1 MQGKKFLLVGMLYA
15 LSYFGWA
22 QSPLT
27 GIIAGTVRATSGET
41 LPGIH
46 VRLDSLTNVTVT
58 DADGR
63 FRFNNLAP
71 GTYVLTG
78 SGVGFA
84 TNQQTVPVRAGETS
98 ACTLVLNEAVQTVDE
113 VAVVGQVT
121 SQEVRKRAFAVEAID
136 ALALQNR
143 NVDMNRLLDRTM
155 GVQVRETG
163 GMGSDFTYSIQ
174 GLSGKAVKFFIDG
187 IPMESFGSSYRI
199 NNVPINLVD
208 RIDVYKGVVPVEL
221 AGDALGGAVNLIT
234 RRDVGSYLDATYSF
248 GSFGTHRGAL
258 SGRWRQAKTGFTTNA
273 QLFYNASK
281 NNYPVWG
288 PTIEIAGPDGRPLP
302 DVGRLRRF
310 NDDYQ
315 SANARL
321 EAGFT
326 NVRWADRLLLA
337 LTVTDLERGIQTGR
351 TMAFVYGEVRYR
363 ERLVMPSLTFA
374 KNDFFIKGLN
384 VDAFA
389 SLNSLQGT
397 TVDTSSRKYN
407 WRGEVIANNVR
418 GELGGIRAQRSLY
431 TFNDRTALAG
441 LNVTYQPADGHRFTL
456 NALHNQTRRTGSD
469 ALAIADWT
477 IPFRLPQQL
486 GKQIVGLSYEQ
497 ERLAGRLTN
506 TIFMKYYRYAA
517 QANAYDYN
525 GGAQR
530 ELLVNRQQQ
539 AVWGFGLASTYQLHA
554 RTRLKLSAES
564 ATRLPDALELLGDG
578 NTILNAPGLRPE
590 QSLNANAGVQHRIG
604 RASHTWNIAT
614 GLFFR
619 HTNNLIW
626 LGEAD
631 LFGTARYENL
641 NRIQT
646 LGLET
651 EVQYRYRNWLRLTAN
666 ATYQDIRNKLRY
678 TAAGAPN
685 HVFNDR
691 LRNTPYLLA
700 NAEISLTKADLFWKG
715 ALASCYLGTHYVP
728 AYFLGWPS
736 LGARATK
743 RVIPTQFVQD
753 VGAEFT
759 TPNRR
764 YVLGVDCRN
773 LLNQRIYDNYLLQKP
788 GRFLSVKVRY
798 FLSQTKSSHVK

>member
-1 MQGKKFLLVGMLYA
+1 MQVRQFLLVGMLCA

-22 QSPLT
+22 QSAPT
-27 GIIAGTVRATSGET
+27 GTITGTVRAAAGGA

-46 VRLDSLTNVTVT
+46 IRLDSLTKATVT

-63 FRFNNLAP
+63 FRFSNLTP

-78 SGVGFA
+78 SGVSFI
-84 TNQQTVPVRAGETS
+84 TNRQTVSVRAGETS
-98 ACTLVLNEAVQTVDE
+98 TCVLVLNEAVQTVDE
-113 VAVVGQVT
+113 VAVTGQAT
-121 SQEVRKRAFAVEAID
+121 TQDIRKRAFAVEAID
-136 ALALQNR
+136 ALPLQNR

-187 IPMESFGSSYRI
+187 VPMESFGSSYRI

-208 RIDVYKGVVPVEL
+208 RIEVYKGVVPVEL

-234 RRDVGSYLDATYSF
+234 RRDVASYLDASYSI
-248 GSFGTHRGAL
+248 GSFGTHRAAF

-273 QLFYNASK
+273 HLFYNASK

-288 PTIEIAGPDGRPLP
+288 RTIEIAGPDGRPLP

-321 EAGFT
+321 EVGFT

-363 ERLVMPSLTFA
+363 ERLLMPSLTFA
-374 KNDFFIKGLN
+374 KKDLFIRGLN

-407 WRGEVIANNVR
+407 WRGEVIASNVR

-431 TFNDRTALAG
+431 TFDDRTALAG
-441 LNVTYQPADGHRFTL
+441 VNLAYQPADGHRFIL

-486 GKQIVGLSYEQ
+486 SKQIMGLSYEQ
-497 ERLAGRLTN
+497 NLLDARLTN
-506 TIFMKYYRYAA
+506 TVFVKYYRYAA

-530 ELLVNRQQQ
+530 ELLINRQQQ
-539 AVWGFGLASTYQLHA
+539 GVWGFGLASTYQLHP

-578 NTILNAPGLRPE
+578 NTILNAPGLQPE
-590 QSLNANAGVQHRIG
+590 QSMNANASVQYRLS
-604 RASHTWNIAT
+604 RTNSSWNIAS

-646 LGLET
+646 LGVET

-678 TAAGAPN
+678 TTAGAPN

-715 ALASCYLGTHYVP
+715 ALASCYVGTHYVP
-728 AYFLGWPS
+728 EYFLGWPS
-736 LGARATK
+736 LGAKATK
-743 RVIPTQFVQD
+743 RVIPTQFLQD
-753 VGAEFT
+753 IGAEFT
-759 TPNRR
+759 APNRR
-764 YVLGVDCRN
+764 YVVGVDCRN
-773 LLNQRIYDNYLLQKP
+773 LLDQQVYDNYLLQKP
-788 GRFLSVKVRY
+788 GRFISLKVRY
-798 FLSQTKSSHVK
+798 FLSQSSSSNVK